1 MDLESVADELYGLPP
16 EDFTDARRRHAAA
29 ARASGDRGLA
39 TRITSLRRPTLSAW
53 ACNLLVRADPDQ
65 AAGLLRLGEG
75 LRQAHQELDRDQ
87 MRELGSR
94 RNRLVGALSRQVRD
108 LAAEAGHPVSES
120 VLREVEATLQAVLA
134 DPDAAAA
141 WATGQLARP
150 LSPPVGFTESAL
162 AAAARRPAPA
172 TALATPATAPEAPA
186 ARGDGRKPPKTPEAR
201 EPRETR
207 RARDAR
213 KAQEKELARAR
224 QDAETAGQRAR
235 EREEALREAESEH
248 ERAEALLEQA
258 EQRAATLA
266 EDVRTAENRLRAA
279 RRELDEARAEEGTTR
294 TARDGA
300 RKRVSETRRAAG
312 RARRDARS
320 ACDRVE
326 ALGAEGGQ
334 PRSQHN

>member
-16 EDFTDARRRHAAA
+16 EDFTDARRRHATA

-134 DPDAAAA
+134 DPDAAAD

-172 TALATPATAPEAPA
+172 APATAPEAPA
-186 ARGDGRKPPKTPEAR
+186 ARGDGRK
-201 EPRETR
+201 
-207 RARDAR
+207 
-213 KAQEKELARAR
+213 AQAKKLARAR
-224 QDAETAGQRAR
+224 QDAETAEQRAR

-312 RARRDARS
+312 QARRDAQS
-320 ACDRVE
+320 AGDRVE
-326 ALGAEGGQ
+326 ALEAEGG
-334 PRSQHN
+334 

>member
-65 AAGLLRLGEG
+65 AAGLLRLGEE

-134 DPDAAAA
+134 DPDAAAE

-150 LSPPVGFTESAL
+150 LSPPVGFTEAAL
-162 AAAARRPAPA
+162 AAATRRPAPT

-186 ARGDGRKPPKTPEAR
+186 ARKDG
-201 EPRETR
+201 
-207 RARDAR
+207 R

-224 QDAETAGQRAR
+224 QDAETAEQRAR
-235 EREEALREAESEH
+235 EQEEALREAESEH
-248 ERAEALLEQA
+248 ERAETLLEQT
-258 EQRAATLA
+258 EERAVTLA
-266 EDVRTAENRLRAA
+266 EDVRRAEDRLRAA
-279 RRELDEARAEEGTTR
+279 RRELDEARAEEGTAR

-312 RARRDARS
+312 QARRDARS
-320 ACDRVE
+320 AGDRVE
-326 ALGAEGGQ
+326 ALEAEGGQ
-334 PRSQHN
+334 SRSQHN

>member
-65 AAGLLRLGEG
+65 AAGLLRLGES

-134 DPDAAAA
+134 DPDAAAE

-150 LSPPVGFTESAL
+150 LSPPVGFTEAAL

-172 TALATPATAPEAPA
+172 TPATAPEAPA
-186 ARGDGRKPPKTPEAR
+186 ARKDG
-201 EPRETR
+201 
-207 RARDAR
+207 R

-224 QDAETAGQRAR
+224 QDAETAEQRAR
-235 EREEALREAESEH
+235 EQEEALREAESEH

-258 EQRAATLA
+258 EERAATLA
-266 EDVRTAENRLRAA
+266 EDVRRAEDRLRAA
-279 RRELDEARAEEGTTR
+279 RRELDEARAEEGTAR

-312 RARRDARS
+312 QARRDARS
-320 ACDRVE
+320 VCDRVE
-326 ALGAEGGQ
+326 ALEAEGGQ

>member
-39 TRITSLRRPTLSAW
+39 TRIMSLRRPTLSAW

-94 RNRLVGALSRQVRD
+94 RNRLVGALSRRVRD

-120 VLREVEATLQAVLA
+120 VRREVEDTLQAVLA
-134 DPDAAAA
+134 DPDAAAE
-141 WATGQLARP
+141 WATAQLVRP
-150 LSPPVGFTESAL
+150 LSPPVGFTEAAL
-162 AAAARRPAPA
+162 AAAARRPAP
-172 TALATPATAPEAPA
+172 ATPATAPEAPA
-186 ARGDGRKPPKTPEAR
+186 ARGDGREPRKTPETR
-201 EPRETR
+201 EPR

-224 QDAETAGQRAR
+224 QDAETAEQRAR

-258 EQRAATLA
+258 EERAAALA
-266 EDVRTAENRLRAA
+266 EDVRTAEDRLRAA
-279 RRELDEARAEEGTTR
+279 RRELDEARAEESTAR
-294 TARDGA
+294 TGRDGA

-312 RARRDARS
+312 QARRNARS
-320 ACDRVE
+320 AGDRVE
-326 ALGAEGGQ
+326 ALEAERG
-334 PRSQHN
+334 